1 MNYYLLG
8 QLFGKLTSFIGI
20 GSFISGLIFKNHKFL
35 LTSILFFTIIEIII
49 TYIVFGIE
57 VRDKSSNL
65 FLIVFSGLIAGY
77 LGFFIRSKFRKK

>member
-20 GSFISGLIFKNHKFL
+20 GSFISGLIFQKHKFL
-35 LTSILFFTIIEIII
+35 LTSIFFFTIIELII

-57 VRDKSSNL
+57 VRDKSSNF

-77 LGFFIRSKFRKK
+77 LGFFIRSKFRK